1 MTMPDEPKFDAIT
14 GEPIEGLPDRTAATT
29 DEQVFSD
36 TWRELE
42 PWNFHDPQQELEQ
55 RVRQLETSRAGWIAV
70 LLLAL
75 AVMAGM
81 MWEQKSEYALL
92 LQDNRLFHEEL
103 CSKVE
108 HHPDYS
114 DSCSS
119 DDPD

>member
-1 MTMPDEPKFDAIT
+1 M
-14 GEPIEGLPDRTAATT
+14 
-29 DEQVFSD
+29 
-36 TWRELE
+36 
-42 PWNFHDPQQELEQ
+42 
-55 RVRQLETSRAGWIAV
+55 RQLETSRAGWIAV

-119 DDPD
+119 DDLD